1 MSRLCPDGKMSCIGK
16 YQRNVLNFPASVKLS
31 LAWGFFPIFRQF
43 ILLTYEK
50 LDGQVSPEYIFY
62 ADSVLWILC
71 SDAFYTYLNLRVTRR
86 GIPSNT
92 EIPGTSNFS
101 DLSKHSKAL
110 EARKATVDNSNK
122 RRPILQVD
130 RIHQGRACTA
140 SPEPFKRVTVPI
152 MLRSDETSS
161 TQVFESNF
169 LAHKFCY
176 FQKLQRIQSKS
187 VADKI
192 KNIEMRRQ
200 EVAADSSKNILLYS
214 RHMNVVHPERGNII

>member
-62 ADSVLWILC
+62 AD
-71 SDAFYTYLNLRVTRR
+71 YLNLRVTRR

-169 LAHKFCY
+169 LANKFCY